1 MTEKPIS
8 LTNNVLSNITIEKGI
23 AFTFL
28 VLVFSWEF
36 HFLWL
41 LYDVLALFSIYFFS
55 KHISTVLGSTL
66 ILALSGFIILAIISD
81 FHLISILSIWDN
93 IKHVF
98 VLFMLLF
105 LVERHIE
112 DRILKFTNGF
122 GFIIGSI
129 FIIQLALVFY
139 QYFAGFYKDDVSGTF
154 GVASGHSIAY
164 YCLLYLSYLFYIK
177 KSYFLTFCVFI
188 LSLVIN
194 YFAENM
200 GYYPLVI
207 LLLSY
212 KWMTLKGLKYM
223 AFYGFLLLLAIVII
237 DRALGGMFIQP
248 VLNRFSEFFIVGSRD
263 LNAFNPSRGYM
274 TALALSLGGW
284 WGAGP
289 GCYSEI
295 YSLIGWKSIAP
306 IQINIS
312 SITNLLAEY
321 GFSGALLWL
330 ILYISFIK
338 RFFKKR
344 KDFIFISL
352 FFLFSM
358 FYNRV
363 LMDERIIFMLIFM
376 FSILKIHKQ
385 SNYSL
390 SKK

>member
-8 LTNNVLSNITIEKGI
+8 STKNFLSNISIEKGV
-23 AFTFL
+23 AFTLL

-41 LYDVLALFSIYFFS
+41 LYDILALFAIYFFS
-55 KHISTVLGSTL
+55 KHITAVLGSTL
-66 ILALSGFIILAIISD
+66 FLVLSVFIILTVISG
-81 FHLISILSIWDN
+81 FHIISILSIWDN

-112 DRILKFTNGF
+112 GRILKFTHGF
-122 GFIIGSI
+122 GFIIGGI
-129 FIIQLALVFY
+129 FIVQSVLVFY
-139 QYFAGFYKDDVSGTF
+139 QYFTGYYYDDISGTF
-154 GVASGHSIAY
+154 GIAGGHSIAY
-164 YCLLYLSYLFYIK
+164 YCLLYLAYLFYVK
-177 KSYFLTFCVFI
+177 QSYFLTFWVFI
-188 LSLVIN
+188 LSLVMN

-223 AFYGFLLLLAIVII
+223 MFYSCILFLAVVIT
-237 DRALGGMFIQP
+237 DRALGGALIQP
-248 VLNRFSEFFIVGSRD
+248 VLQRFSEFFLVGSRD
-263 LNAFNPSRGYM
+263 LNNFTPSRGYM
-274 TALALSLGGW
+274 TAFALFLGGW

-295 YSLIGWKSIAP
+295 YSFIGWKSIAP

-312 SITNLLAEY
+312 SVTNLLSEY
-321 GFSGALLWL
+321 GIIGLLVWAS
-330 ILYISFIK
+330 LYAAFLK

-344 KDFIFISL
+344 KAFIFISML
-352 FFLFSM
+352 FLFSM
-358 FYNRV
+358 LYNKV
-363 LMDERIIFMLIFM
+363 LNDERVIFLLIFTMM
-376 FSILKIHKQ
+376 FLKVYIDRRVKR
-385 SNYSL
+385 YD
-390 SKK
+390 

>member
-1 MTEKPIS
+1 MQEQ
-8 LTNNVLSNITIEKGI
+8 LVLVNKNFLSKITVEKGV
-23 AFTFL
+23 AFTLL

-55 KHISTVLGSTL
+55 KHISAVLGSTL
-66 ILALSGFIILAIISD
+66 ILALSVFIILTIISG
-81 FHLISILSIWDN
+81 FHIISILSIWDN

-112 DRILKFTNGF
+112 GRILKFTNGF
-122 GFIIGSI
+122 GFIIGGI
-129 FIIQLALVFY
+129 FIVQSVLVFY
-139 QYFAGFYKDDVSGTF
+139 QYFTGYYYDDISGTF
-154 GVASGHSIAY
+154 GIAGSHSIAY

-177 KSYFLTFCVFI
+177 KSYFLIAIVFI
-188 LSLVIN
+188 LSLVMN

-223 AFYGFLLLLAIVII
+223 MFYGFLLLLLVVIA
-237 DRALGGMFIQP
+237 DRALGGVLIQP
-248 VLNRFSEFFIVGSRD
+248 VLHRFSEFFLVGSRD
-263 LNAFNPSRGYM
+263 LNNLTPSRGYM
-274 TALALSLGGW
+274 TALALFLGGW
-284 WGAGP
+284 WGDGP

-312 SITNLLAEY
+312 SVTNLLAEY
-321 GFSGALLWL
+321 GIAGILFWFSLYF
-330 ILYISFIK
+330 ILIK

-352 FFLFSM
+352 LFTFSLL
-358 FYNRV
+358 YNKV
-363 LMDERIIFMLIFM
+363 LNDERVIFLLIFTMM
-376 FSILKIHKQ
+376 FLKIYMDRRVKR
-385 SNYSL
+385 YD
-390 SKK
+390 

>member
-1 MTEKPIS
+1 MKDKINPLSKNIF
-8 LTNNVLSNITIEKGI
+8 SNITIEKGI

-41 LYDVLALFSIYFFS
+41 LYDIMALFAIYFFS
-55 KHISTVLGSTL
+55 KHITAVLGSTL
-66 ILALSGFIILAIISD
+66 FLVLSVFIILTIFSG
-81 FHLISILSIWDN
+81 FHIISILSIWDN

-129 FIIQLALVFY
+129 FILQTALVLY
-139 QYFAGFYKDDVSGTF
+139 QSYAGYYKDDISGTF
-154 GVASGHSIAY
+154 GKAGGHTFAY
-164 YCLLYLSYLFYIK
+164 YCLLYLAYLFYVK
-177 KSYFLTFCVFI
+177 KSYFLTSCVFV
-188 LSLVIN
+188 LSLVMN

-212 KWMTLKGLKYM
+212 KWMTLKGLRYM
-223 AFYGFLLLLAIVII
+223 IFYGFLLLLLVFIA
-237 DRALGGMFIQP
+237 DRALGGILIQP
-248 VLNRFSEFFIVGSRD
+248 VLHRFSEFFLVGSRD
-263 LNAFNPSRGYM
+263 LNNFTPSRGYM
-274 TALALSLGGW
+274 TALALFLGGW

-295 YSLIGWKSIAP
+295 YSMIGWKSLGD

-312 SITNLLAEY
+312 SVTNLLAEY
-321 GFSGALLWL
+321 GFIGLLLWAS
-330 ILYISFIK
+330 LYVVFLK

-344 KDFIFISL
+344 KDFIFISML
-352 FFLFSM
+352 LLFSM
-358 FYNRV
+358 LYNKV
-363 LMDERIIFMLIFM
+363 LNDERVIFLLIFTMM
-376 FSILKIHKQ
+376 FMKIYIDRKVKR
-385 SNYSL
+385 YD
-390 SKK
+390 

>member
-1 MTEKPIS
+1 VNTASIKK
-8 LTNNVLSNITIEKGI
+8 NFLSNITIEKGI
-23 AFTFL
+23 AFTLL

-41 LYDVLALFSIYFFS
+41 LYDILALFAIYFFS
-55 KHISTVLGSTL
+55 KHITAVLGSTL
-66 ILALSGFIILAIISD
+66 FLVLSVFIILTIFSG
-81 FHLISILSIWDN
+81 FHIFSILSIWDN

-112 DRILKFTNGF
+112 GRILKFTHGF

-129 FIIQLALVFY
+129 FIIQSALVFY
-139 QYFAGFYKDDVSGTF
+139 QYFTGYYMDDISGTF
-154 GVASGHSIAY
+154 GKASGHTFAY

-177 KSYFLTFCVFI
+177 KSYFLTAIVFI
-188 LSLVIN
+188 LSLVMN

-212 KWMTLKGLKYM
+212 KWMTLKGLNYM
-223 AFYGFLLLLAIVII
+223 MFYGLLLLLLVVIA
-237 DRALGGMFIQP
+237 DRALGGILIQP
-248 VLNRFSEFFIVGSRD
+248 VLHRFSEFFLVGSRD
-263 LNAFNPSRGYM
+263 LDNFTPSRGYM
-274 TALALSLGGW
+274 TALALYLGGW

-295 YSLIGWKSIAP
+295 YSIVGWKHLGT

-312 SITNLLAEY
+312 SVTNLLAEY
-321 GFSGALLWL
+321 GIIGLLLWVS
-330 ILYISFIK
+330 LYAVFLK

-344 KDFIFISL
+344 KDFIFISML
-352 FFLFSM
+352 LLFSM
-358 FYNRV
+358 LYNKV
-363 LMDERIIFMLIFM
+363 LNDERVIFLLIFIIM
-376 FSILKIHKQ
+376 FMKIYIDRKVKR
-385 SNYSL
+385 YD
-390 SKK
+390 

>member
-1 MTEKPIS
+1 MASIKK
-8 LTNNVLSNITIEKGI
+8 NFLSNITIEKGI
-23 AFTFL
+23 AFTLL

-41 LYDVLALFSIYFFS
+41 LYDILALFAIYFFS
-55 KHISTVLGSTL
+55 KHITAVLGSTL
-66 ILALSGFIILAIISD
+66 FLVLSVFIILTIFSG

-122 GFIIGSI
+122 GFIIGGI
-129 FIIQLALVFY
+129 FIVQSVLVFY
-139 QYFAGFYKDDVSGTF
+139 QYFTGYYYDDISGTF
-154 GVASGHSIAY
+154 GMAGGHSIAY

-177 KSYFLTFCVFI
+177 KSYSLTFFIFI
-188 LSLVIN
+188 LSLVMN
-194 YFAENM
+194 YFSENM

-223 AFYGFLLLLAIVII
+223 MFYGLLLLLLVVIA
-237 DRALGGMFIQP
+237 DRALGGILIQP
-248 VLNRFSEFFIVGSRD
+248 VLHRFSEFFLVGSRD
-263 LNAFNPSRGYM
+263 LSNFTPSRGYM
-274 TALALSLGGW
+274 TALSLFLGGW

-295 YSLIGWKSIAP
+295 YSLIGWKSIDP

-312 SITNLLAEY
+312 SVTNLLAEY
-321 GFSGALLWL
+321 GIIGLLLWAS
-330 ILYISFIK
+330 LYAVFIK

-344 KDFIFISL
+344 KDFIFISML
-352 FFLFSM
+352 LLFSM
-358 FYNRV
+358 LYNKV
-363 LMDERIIFMLIFM
+363 LNDERVIFLLIFTMM
-376 FSILKIHKQ
+376 FMKIYIDRKVKR
-385 SNYSL
+385 YD
-390 SKK
+390 